1 MGGLPVSRRIDI
13 EEEQRWRQP
22 GLLGIGLYT
31 AEEAA
36 KLLAVCPSTV
46 RGGSSATPISSSTRL
61 PDTSLQRSGLPKRPA
76 ELRVVTFLDVAELLV
91 IKASAGTGSLSSRS
105 RQVVQER
112 QRALRKTWRP

>member
-36 KLLAVCPSTV
+36 KLLAVRPSTV
-46 RGGSSATPISSSTRL
+46 RGGSSDTPISSSTRL

-76 ELRVVTFLDVAELLV
+76 EAE
-91 IKASAGTGSLSSRS
+91 SRHLP
-105 RQVVQER
+105 RCR
-112 QRALRKTWRP
+112 RAARDQGFRRHGIPLQ